1 MQNPCQSSHLTLHRE
16 TTIVCAWR
24 KQMVDNRAAGPVR
37 TVNQPG
43 NQPGNP
49 SPQRAPAS
57 TGWQPVSS
65 SHLSAVQYDYLNREM
80 RIQFHGGSIYA
91 YDGVP
96 QDVYDALM
104 GASSKGKYF
113 HAAIE
118 GAYAY
123 RRVA

>member
-1 MQNPCQSSHLTLHRE
+1 
-16 TTIVCAWR
+16 
-24 KQMVDNRAAGPVR
+24 MVDNRAAGPVK
-37 TVNQPG
+37 TLHKLG
-43 NQPGNP
+43 NQPGSP
-49 SPQRAPAS
+49 SPQQVS

-65 SHLSAVQYDYLNREM
+65 SHLSAAQYDPASQEL
-80 RIQFHGGSIYA
+80 RIQFYSGSIYA

-118 GAYAY
+118 GAYTY